1 MSLLNMRPASL
12 LDARLSTLSLR
23 SPNHG
28 HSCAYLAA
36 LEAHRDPKECV
47 KSQRSAEVAIA
58 HAMTRSGAS
67 AAVSAY
73 NPLRS
78 TMSAKLGIGS
88 CEDKEQILCTDQS
101 STGNEGPSDKRVS
114 KFKKI
119 RSIVPNGKT
128 LTTVTDEFISSTH
141 FSWDLETW
149 LSG

>member
-1 MSLLNMRPASL
+1 MSLLNMRTASL

-28 HSCAYLAA
+28 HSYAYLGA
-36 LEAHRDPKECV
+36 LEVHRDPKECV
-47 KSQRSAEVAIA
+47 KSQRSAEVAVA

-67 AAVSAY
+67 AAASAC

-78 TMSAKLGIGS
+78 TMSAKLGISS

-114 KFKKI
+114 KVQEDAQCPTGAYFLMV
-119 RSIVPNGKT
+119 R
-128 LTTVTDEFISSTH
+128 H
-141 FSWDLETW
+141 YRY
-149 LSG
+149 